1 MMIRYLT
8 IYKRLRRKVHNL
20 EIQNSVFQD
29 VIENARQYAEELE
42 RQNQAL
48 KDALKKAT
56 AEPEVDYW
64 KTVLDDDIDKYI
76 LKEGEDERD

>member
-76 LKEGEDERD
+76 LKEGEDER

>member
-1 MMIRYLT
+1 MIKYLT

-48 KDALKKAT
+48 KDALKKSNSRAR
-56 AEPEVDYW
+56 
-64 KTVLDDDIDKYI
+64 
-76 LKEGEDERD
+76 G